1 MKEIIEVV
9 SFNTD
14 TIRIGAGLRT
24 NIIEI
29 ETDHG
34 HCVETSTYEIE
45 RCKGLI
51 IKKIMDGR
59 IVLGVQDENG
69 D

>member
-1 MKEIIEVV
+1 VKKVIEVIN
-9 SFNTD
+9 FNTD
-14 TIRIGAGLRT
+14 TIRITAGFRS

-29 ETDHG
+29 ERDYKVG
-34 HCVETSTYEIE
+34 VETSTYEIE
-45 RCKGLI
+45 RCEGLI

-59 IVLGVQDENG
+59 IVLGVQDEEG

>member
-1 MKEIIEVV
+1 MKKIIEAIN
-9 SFNTD
+9 FNTD
-14 TIRIGAGLRT
+14 TIRITAGFRS

-29 ETDHG
+29 ERNYRVG
-34 HCVETSTYEIE
+34 VETSTYEIE
-45 RCKGLI
+45 RCEGLI

-59 IVLGVQDENG
+59 SILGVQDENG